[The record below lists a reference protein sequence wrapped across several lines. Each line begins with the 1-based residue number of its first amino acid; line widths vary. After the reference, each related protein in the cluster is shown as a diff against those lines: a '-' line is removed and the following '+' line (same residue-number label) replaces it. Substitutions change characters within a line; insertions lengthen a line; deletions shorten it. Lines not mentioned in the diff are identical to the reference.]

1 MAYRRT
7 EKIRQRLAERR
18 AAIIEAAREI
28 AAEDGMGAVQ
38 IAPVADRAG
47 IAAGTVYRYFPS
59 KTELVRTLVETISAQ
74 EIAAMRRAADAAPGP
89 LSALAAALA
98 AFAARPAGHQ
108 PLSWT
113 LLAESGEPE
122 LERFRRAYRKS
133 LADEIESLIKLAV
146 AAGRL
151 PAQDARL
158 AAVAIVG
165 AMVEALIS
173 RFNPSQVDDASH
185 RPDQIRSLTLLVLR
199 GLGIAD
205 AQARGIVVQTVL
217 PDAAERVT

>member
-7 EKIRQRLAERR
+7 ENITRRLAERR
-18 AAIIEAAREI
+18 AAIVAAAREI

-59 KTELVRTLVETISAQ
+59 KTELVRTLVETIAAQ

-89 LSALAAALA
+89 LSALAAAVA
-98 AFAARPAGHQ
+98 AFAARAAACQ
-108 PLSWT
+108 RLSWT

-122 LERFRRAYRKS
+122 LELVRRAYRKS
-133 LADEIESLIKLAV
+133 LAGEIESRIERAM

-151 PAQDARL
+151 PAQDACL
-158 AAVAIVG
+158 AAAAIVG
-165 AMVEALIS
+165 ALVEALIS
-173 RFNPSQVDDASH
+173 RFNPSQIDDASR

-217 PDAAERVT
+217 PDAAE